1 MSVRVRFAPSP
12 TGYVHIGGLRT
23 ALYNYLFAAQQNGA
37 YLLRIEDTDRTRLVE
52 GAVENIIEALDWTGI
67 HHNEGPFVDDEGNLR
82 EKGDFGPYIQ
92 SNRLEIYREYIDRL
106 LESGHAYHCFCTK
119 ERLDNLRN
127 DQKAM
132 GKITKYDGLC
142 RGISL
147 AEARKRVA
155 DGEPHV
161 IRLKLP
167 VNHDIVF
174 NDLVRG
180 RVSVN
185 TDDMDDQVLMKSDGF
200 PTYHLAVIVDDHL
213 MGITH
218 IIRGEEWVPS
228 TPKHVYIYEAFGWEV
243 PQFVHLPNI
252 LNSEKKKLSKRQGD
266 VAVGDFKKKGYLP
279 EALVNYIAMVG
290 WAPED
295 NQEIMSMEELIKKFS
310 LDRVSKSGGVF
321 DVDKLNWVSAHYIR
335 EADIDRLT
343 RLCIP
348 YLKEAG
354 LISEKDCKERYDWIR
369 LVVKVSRDNLSY
381 LSQIGDEAKIF
392 FGKEVAVEN
401 DEAMELLRMEHVP
414 ELLRV
419 LKEKVKEAEIIDAEF
434 GKTIFKTLKK
444 ETGVKG
450 KNLFMPVRIALTGQM
465 HGPEM
470 VEIIEVLG
478 RDTIIERID
487 YMLENNM
494 E

>member
-23 ALYNYLFAAQQNGA
+23 ALYNYLFAKQQNGV

-52 GAVENIIEALDWTGI
+52 GAVENIIEALEWTGI
-67 HHNEGPFVDDEGNLR
+67 HHQEGPFVGEDGKLDEN
-82 EKGDFGPYIQ
+82 GDFGPYIQ
-92 SNRLEIYREYIDRL
+92 SDRLEIYREYIDQL

-119 ERLDNLRN
+119 DRLDKLRN

-132 GKITKYDGLC
+132 GQITKYDGLC

-147 AEARKRVA
+147 EEARKRA
-155 DGEPHV
+155 AAGEPHV

-167 VNHDIVF
+167 ANREIVF

-185 TDDMDDQVLMKSDGF
+185 TDDMDDQVLMKSDGY

-218 IIRGEEWVPS
+218 VIRGEEWVPS
-228 TPKHVYIYEAFGWEV
+228 TPKHIYTYEAFGWDA

-252 LNSEKKKLSKRQGD
+252 LNRDKKKLSKRQGD
-266 VAVGDFKKKGYLP
+266 VAVGDFRKKGYLP

-295 NQEIMSMEELIKKFS
+295 NQEIMSMEELIEKFS

-354 LISEKDCKERYDWIR
+354 LISEEDCSGRYDWIR

-381 LSQIGDEAKIF
+381 LSQIGGEAKIF
-392 FGKEVAVEN
+392 FGKEVAVESE
-401 DEAMELLRMEHVP
+401 EAMDLLRMEHVP
-414 ELLRV
+414 GLLNV
-419 LKEKVKEAEIIDAEF
+419 LKEKVEGADAINAEF

-444 ETGVKG
+444 ETGIKG

-478 RDTIIERID
+478 RETIIERID